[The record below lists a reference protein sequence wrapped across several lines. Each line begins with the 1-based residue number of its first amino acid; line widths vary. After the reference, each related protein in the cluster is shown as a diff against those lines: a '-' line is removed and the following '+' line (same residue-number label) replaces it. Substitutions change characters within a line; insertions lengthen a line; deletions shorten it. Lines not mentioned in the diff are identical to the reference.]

1 MKENG
6 VQTCC
11 LVCFILTQPHAVLTN
26 LLDVFIQQ
34 LLCFCLDIAYLS
46 VCLFVCL
53 SVCLWRLSNFCLSLC
68 VCVCVCV
75 DLFSCFLSVSSAGVS
90 IHKHTQTTHTHT
102 HTQTTHTNTKG
113 EVEQFY
119 FFVDFLVHCL
129 LELFVVGVDH
139 LLLFL

>member
-68 VCVCVCV
+68 VCVCL